1 MLKSFGNC
9 KFVIKDW
16 MKKLTEFW
24 LIFAVQLLSE
34 EYSAMSPGTLEAQ
47 GLINSSEYLKVAALT
62 QSASP
67 DAHKKI
73 AGMYLFTNSFSATV
87 IVVNKYE

>member
-1 MLKSFGNC
+1 
-9 KFVIKDW
+9 
-16 MKKLTEFW
+16 
-24 LIFAVQLLSE
+24 
-34 EYSAMSPGTLEAQ
+34 MSPGTLEAQ

-73 AGMYLFTNSFSATV
+73 AGMYRFINNFSAIV
-87 IVVNKYE
+87 ILVNKYESLIFIFSTTQENTVLTLRIVSLLQIFHIGMQTWYNFK

>member
-1 MLKSFGNC
+1 
-9 KFVIKDW
+9 

-73 AGMYLFTNSFSATV
+73 AGMYLFINNFSAIV
-87 IVVNKYE
+87 IVVNKYESWIFNFYLFNHTRE